1 MKPALY
7 TKIQPKQL
15 EKLLKCLHSCLD
27 LPVSVLDENGNVL
40 CGLGLSLSFCLC
52 FKKIL
57 PRRSGGADP
66 CHKLH
71 AEAGKRAMKSGNSFI
86 FSCHA
91 NLSHLSFPLNSG
103 RQQLGSI
110 LIGPFFTDT
119 PDPDMFVDLSKRY
132 SPGTRELLEL
142 YEEAK
147 HIPFITPEKA
157 EQISWLI
164 SYVFSPILSSGS
176 SMPQTAAQ
184 NRTEETKGTDYGKG
198 TDAIENAIAYMKQH
212 YNRPLTLKETADHVE
227 LNPSYFSTLFKQS
240 CGSSFKEYLNSIRIE
255 ESKKLLAATDRSILD
270 IALSIGFEDQS
281 YFTKVFKK
289 YTGLTPKQYRG

>member
-57 PRRSGGADP
+57 PRRSGGEDP

-132 SPGTRELLEL
+132 SPGTRVVLCQDLVQV
-142 YEEAK
+142 K
-147 HIPFITPEKA
+147 
-157 EQISWLI
+157 
-164 SYVFSPILSSGS
+164 
-176 SMPQTAAQ
+176 MR
-184 NRTEETKGTDYGKG
+184 N
-198 TDAIENAIAYMKQH
+198 
-212 YNRPLTLKETADHVE
+212 
-227 LNPSYFSTLFKQS
+227 
-240 CGSSFKEYLNSIRIE
+240 
-255 ESKKLLAATDRSILD
+255 
-270 IALSIGFEDQS
+270 
-281 YFTKVFKK
+281 
-289 YTGLTPKQYRG
+289 